1 MTARES
7 LKKMRSRIF
16 TVPNELTLLRLAF
29 LPFFII
35 AIEYDRYFAALAIL
49 VVSGLTDALDGYLA
63 RSLDQKTALG
73 AYLDPIADKLLMSTS
88 YLVLA
93 LKGRIG
99 WWLAIL
105 VLGRDVLLLVACAV
119 ILITV
124 GYRPFPPSIWGKLT
138 TALRNFP
145 DHPGAGDGGVEPAEP
160 VDGAGG
166 LLVRC
171 RLSGGDFRAA
181 LQHCGFKAVG
191 RRSIGNKVPGPKPT
205 IRYGRAR
212 RLAKPWRSWR

>member
-1 MTARES
+1 
-7 LKKMRSRIF
+7 MRSRIF

-35 AIEYDRYFAALAIL
+35 AIKYDRYFVALAIL
-49 VVSGLTDALDGYLA
+49 VLSGLTDAFDGYLA

-99 WWLAIL
+99 WWVAIL
-105 VLGRDVLLLVACAV
+105 VLGRDMLLLVACAV

-138 TALRNFP
+138 TAFEIFLIILVLVVAAWQRQNL
-145 DHPGAGDGGVEPAEP
+145 GMAREICSYIVAALVVISGLNYSVVVSRQLAAGEPANP
-160 VDGAGG
+160 
-166 LLVRC
+166 
-171 RLSGGDFRAA
+171 S
-181 LQHCGFKAVG
+181 
-191 RRSIGNKVPGPKPT
+191 
-205 IRYGRAR
+205 
-212 RLAKPWRSWR
+212 

>member
-1 MTARES
+1 
-7 LKKMRSRIF
+7 MRSRIF

-29 LPFFII
+29 IPFFII
-35 AIEYDRYFAALAIL
+35 AIKYDRFFLALAIL
-49 VVSGLTDALDGYLA
+49 VVSGLTDAFDGYLA

-73 AYLDPIADKLLMSTS
+73 AYLDPIADKLLMSSS

-124 GYRPFPPSIWGKLT
+124 GYRPFPPSIWGKMA
-138 TALRNFP
+138 TAFEIFLII
-145 DHPGAGDGGVEPAEP
+145 
-160 VDGAGG
+160 
-166 LLVRC
+166 LVLVMAAWHGQNLGIAREIC
-171 RLSGGDFRAA
+171 SYIVAA
-181 LQHCGFKAVG
+181 LVVISGLNYSVVVSRQ
-191 RRSIGNKVPGPKPT
+191 
-205 IRYGRAR
+205 
-212 RLAKPWRSWR
+212 LAAGQPASPS